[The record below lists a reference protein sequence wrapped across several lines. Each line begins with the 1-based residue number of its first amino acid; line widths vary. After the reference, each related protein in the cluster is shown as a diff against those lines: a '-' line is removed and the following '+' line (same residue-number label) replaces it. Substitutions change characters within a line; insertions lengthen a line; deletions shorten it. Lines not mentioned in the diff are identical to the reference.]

1 MRRPSRL
8 LVILLLSVAVA
19 SCGEPPLS
27 PPVDTQ
33 LRPDSPVPLTTAA
46 EPGCLFQ
53 FHAKLAPEGIPDAG
67 PEPGIAG
74 QIHFRLEGHGEED
87 GEMEYKGGLPVPEID
102 SDLFEKILVEVAERI
117 PGQTPEWTDHQK
129 SQGGRILGSRFRFG
143 GGAPIDP
150 ALAAALAR
158 SPSDFLVRVAV
169 EGGQGTASF
178 DGILEPERG
187 SAGDVREE
195 SIGSCFSG

>member
-1 MRRPSRL
+1 MRQPSRL
-8 LVILLLSVAVA
+8 LVLLLSVAVA

-27 PPVDTQ
+27 GPLDIQ
-33 LRPDSPVPLTTAA
+33 LRSDPPVPLTAA
-46 EPGCLFQ
+46 EPGCLFR

-67 PEPGIAG
+67 PEPEIAG
-74 QIHFRLEGHGEED
+74 QIHFRLEGQGEED
-87 GEMEYKGGLPVPEID
+87 GEMEYRGGLPFPEID
-102 SDLFEKILVEVAERI
+102 GSSFERIIVEVVERI
-117 PGQTPEWTDHQK
+117 PRQTPEWTDHQK
-129 SQGGRILGSRFRFG
+129 SQGGGILGSRLRFG

-158 SPSDFLVRVAV
+158 SPSDFLVRVAF

-178 DGILEPERG
+178 DGILEPGRG

>member
-1 MRRPSRL
+1 MRRPSRF

-19 SCGEPPLS
+19 GCGEPPPSAPL
-27 PPVDTQ
+27 DIQ
-33 LRPDSPVPLTTAA
+33 LRPDPPVPLTAA
-46 EPGCLFQ
+46 EPGCLFR

-67 PEPGIAG
+67 PEPEIAG
-74 QIHFRLEGHGEED
+74 QIHFRLEGQGEED
-87 GEMEYKGGLPVPEID
+87 GEMEYRGGLPFPEID
-102 SDLFEKILVEVAERI
+102 WSSFERILVKVAERI
-117 PGQTPEWTDHQK
+117 PRQTPEWTDHQK
-129 SQGGRILGSRFRFG
+129 SQGGRILGSRLRFG

-158 SPSDFLVRVAV
+158 SPSDFLVRLEV

-178 DGILEPERG
+178 DGILEPGRG
-187 SAGDVREE
+187 SSGDVREE